1 MDITKKVKDISS
13 NLEHGIQEGVKKTK
27 SKLAN
32 VASHLPFINLAKD
45 KDNQHTLEIDLPGV
59 EKKDIDLSIDGN
71 TLTVSAERRM
81 KEEVK
86 KEDYYHLS
94 SYFGKI
100 SRSFTLPE
108 TIDKDKVD
116 AEYKDGRLYIR
127 LNETAKKKQQRVSI
141 K

>member
-1 MDITKKVKDISS
+1 MDIVKNVKDISS
-13 NLEHGIQEGVKKTK
+13 DLEQGIKEGVKKTK
-27 SKLAN
+27 SKLAS
-32 VASHLPFINLAKD
+32 VASHLPFINLAKNND
-45 KDNQHTLEIDLPGV
+45 SQYTIEIDLPGV
-59 EKKDIDLSIDGN
+59 KKKDIDLSIDGN
-71 TLTVSAERRM
+71 TLIVCAERRM

-108 TIDKDKVD
+108 TIDKGKVD
-116 AEYKDGRLYIR
+116 AEYKDGRLYLR
-127 LNETAKKKQQRVSI
+127 LNESEKKKQHQVSI

>member
-108 TIDKDKVD
+108 TIDKDKVE

>member
-13 NLEHGIQEGVKKTK
+13 DLEHGIQEGVKKTK
-27 SKLAN
+27 DKLAN

-45 KDNQHTLEIDLPGV
+45 KDNQHTIEIDLPGV

-81 KEEVK
+81 KEEIK

-100 SRSFTLPE
+100 SRSFTLSE
-108 TIDKDKVD
+108 TIDRDKVD

-127 LNETAKKKQQRVSI
+127 LNETEKKKQQRVSI

>member
-13 NLEHGIQEGVKKTK
+13 DLEHGIQEGVKKTK
-27 SKLAN
+27 DKLAN

-45 KDNQHTLEIDLPGV
+45 KDNQHTIEIDLPGV
-59 EKKDIDLSIDGN
+59 AKKDIDLSIDGN

-127 LNETAKKKQQRVSI
+127 LNESAKKKQQRVSI

>member
-13 NLEHGIQEGVKKTK
+13 DLEHGIQEGVKKTK
-27 SKLAN
+27 DKLAN

-45 KDNQHTLEIDLPGV
+45 KDNQHTIEIDLPGV
-59 EKKDIDLSIDGN
+59 AKKDIDLSIDGN